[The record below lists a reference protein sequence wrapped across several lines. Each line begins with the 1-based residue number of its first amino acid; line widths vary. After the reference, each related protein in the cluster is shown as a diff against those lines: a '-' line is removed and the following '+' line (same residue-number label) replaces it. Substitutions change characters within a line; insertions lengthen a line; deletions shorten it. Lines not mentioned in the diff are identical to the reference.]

1 MSNILSM
8 KVKTIN
14 SWIFLFLS
22 CALLAI
28 GRVYDERL
36 EIAEINLGIF
46 LSVIYL
52 VSVIFM
58 LFSIKKTI
66 LSKSKVLFYSFY
78 LLALLMTPIL
88 WLVFD
93 VTDYGFEKAINF
105 WLIVIPIS
113 VVIAEK
119 YERKDVLNTFYILL
133 GVTCLLAV
141 TSIFGLTVPESD
153 GRMTALGG
161 GPIVFARWMGFGII
175 MLLFLPVK
183 IKWIYKYSLILI
195 FFVLALASGSRG
207 PILGL
212 VLTSFVYV
220 FLNFNRVIVR
230 ISLGVFLVI
239 SVLVFSGV
247 EKQIAKLGNS
257 KRVFM
262 NISKKGGSKQST
274 STRNNLAIGSFL
286 LLQNYPLGVGAGN
299 WQVITNKLSPTHLMP
314 LEYPHN
320 LVLEVACEYGIQTV
334 LLLLLLFLY
343 VFHLSYHKMIK
354 YKNDKTSFYPLLFYL
369 FLFFFFNSLVSGMLN
384 DSRLLFII
392 ISMIVISNPLIKQSD
407 EN

>member
-1 MSNILSM
+1 MLNTIDMSA
-8 KVKTIN
+8 KTIN
-14 SWIFLFLS
+14 SWIFLFFS

-133 GVTCLLAV
+133 AVTCLLALLSFFGP
-141 TSIFGLTVPESD
+141 SITERAD
-153 GRMTALGG
+153 GRMTVLGG

-175 MLLFLPVK
+175 TLLFLPVK
-183 IKWIYKYSLILI
+183 IKYIYKYSLIFI
-195 FFVLALASGSRG
+195 FFILALATGSRG

-212 VLTSFVYV
+212 FLTGFVYV

-299 WQVITNKLSPTHLMP
+299 WQLITNKLSPTHLMP

-384 DSRLLFII
+384 DSRLLFVIISCII
-392 ISMIVISNPLIKQSD
+392 IHKPLISTN
-407 EN
+407 E

>member
-1 MSNILSM
+1 MLNTIDMSA
-8 KVKTIN
+8 KTIN
-14 SWIFLFLS
+14 SWIFLFFS

-133 GVTCLLAV
+133 AVTCLLALLSFFGP
-141 TSIFGLTVPESD
+141 SITERAD
-153 GRMTALGG
+153 GRMTVLGG

-175 MLLFLPVK
+175 TLLFLPVK
-183 IKWIYKYSLILI
+183 IKYIYKYSLILI
-195 FFVLALASGSRG
+195 FFILALATGSRG

-212 VLTSFVYV
+212 FLTGFVYV

-230 ISLGVFLVI
+230 ISLGVFLLI

-299 WQVITNKLSPTHLMP
+299 WQLITNKLSPTHLMP

-320 LVLEVACEYGIQTV
+320 LVLEVACEYGIPTV
-334 LLLLLLFLY
+334 LVLLLLFLY

-384 DSRLLFII
+384 DSRLLFVVISCII
-392 ISMIVISNPLIKQSD
+392 IHKPLISTN
-407 EN
+407 E

>member
-1 MSNILSM
+1 MLNTIDMSA
-8 KVKTIN
+8 KTIN
-14 SWIFLFLS
+14 SWIFLFFS

-36 EIAEINLGIF
+36 EIADINLGIF

-133 GVTCLLAV
+133 AVTCLLALLSFFGP
-141 TSIFGLTVPESD
+141 SITERAD

-175 MLLFLPVK
+175 TLLFLPVK
-183 IKWIYKYSLILI
+183 IKYIYKYSLILI
-195 FFVLALASGSRG
+195 FFILALATGSRG

-212 VLTSFVYV
+212 FLTGFVYV

-230 ISLGVFLVI
+230 ISLGVFLLI

-274 STRNNLAIGSFL
+274 STRTNLAIGSFL

-354 YKNDKTSFYPLLFYL
+354 YKNDKTSFYLLLFYL

-384 DSRLLFII
+384 DSRLLFVVISCII
-392 ISMIVISNPLIKQSD
+392 IHKPLISTN
-407 EN
+407 E

>member
-1 MSNILSM
+1 MLNTIDMSA
-8 KVKTIN
+8 KTIN
-14 SWIFLFLS
+14 SWIFLFFS

-36 EIAEINLGIF
+36 EIADINLGIF

-113 VVIAEK
+113 LVVVEK

-133 GVTCLLAV
+133 AVTCLLALLSFFGP
-141 TSIFGLTVPESD
+141 SITERAD
-153 GRMTALGG
+153 GRMTVLGG

-175 MLLFLPVK
+175 TLLFLPVK
-183 IKWIYKYSLILI
+183 IKYIYKYSLILI
-195 FFVLALASGSRG
+195 FFILALATGSRG

-212 VLTSFVYV
+212 FLTGFVYV

-230 ISLGVFLVI
+230 ISLGVFLLI

-299 WQVITNKLSPTHLMP
+299 WQLITNKLSPTHLMP

-343 VFHLSYHKMIK
+343 VFH
-354 YKNDKTSFYPLLFYL
+354 
-369 FLFFFFNSLVSGMLN
+369 
-384 DSRLLFII
+384 
-392 ISMIVISNPLIKQSD
+392 
-407 EN
+407 